1 MKVAIIGS
9 GNMANGIGTRVSSGK
24 NNLTIYDRNLEKAK
38 ELAKNLGSE
47 VMAKTLGDKI
57 DEEIVILT
65 LPYSGILEVVEK
77 YKDLFKDKI
86 LVDISNPLDFKTFQL
101 IPKPGSSATEEVS
114 KLLPQGANVVKAF
127 NTTFAGTLVKGEVEG
142 KKLDVFIAGDSEEAK
157 KKVSELVEAGGLR
170 AIDAGPL
177 KSASVL
183 EQVGLLH
190 ISLQSKLGNTWMS
203 AVKILP

>member
-9 GNMANGIGTRVSSGK
+9 GNMANGIGTRVVAGK
-24 NNLTIYDRNLEKAK
+24 NSLTIYDRNLEKAK

-47 VMAKTLGDKI
+47 VSAKTLGDKI

-65 LPYSGILEVVEK
+65 LPYNGILEVVEK
-77 YKDLFKDKI
+77 YKDLLKDKI

-101 IPKPGSSATEEVS
+101 IPKPGSSAAEEILE
-114 KLLPQGANVVKAF
+114 LLPQGSKVIKAF

-157 KKVSELVEAGGLR
+157 NKITQLIESGGLR

-203 AVKILP
+203 ALKILP